1 MDQDSQD
8 LTPDLDNE
16 ERKKLGLVYYKPITK
31 ELAEYLEAT
40 KNNEIKEKEDFSK
53 NENVEMNQF
62 EKIKYEIQNELKELD
77 VIGEWKNL

>member
-53 NENVEMNQF
+53 DENVEMNQF
-62 EKIKYEIQNELKELD
+62 EKIKNEIQNELKELD
-77 VIGEWKNL
+77 VMGEW

>member
-40 KNNEIKEKEDFSK
+40 KNNEIKEKEEFSK
-53 NENVEMNQF
+53 DENVEMNQF

-77 VIGEWKNL
+77 VIGEWWNF

>member
-40 KNNEIKEKEDFSK
+40 KNNEIKEKEDFP
-53 NENVEMNQF
+53 NDENVEMNQF

-77 VIGEWKNL
+77 VIGEW

>member
-40 KNNEIKEKEDFSK
+40 KNNEIKEKEDFPK
-53 NENVEMNQF
+53 DENGEMNQF

-77 VIGEWKNL
+77 VIGEW